1 MFASLMLPQ
10 CSHTSTDTKSRKCQH
25 RNTIRGA
32 RDGTARTPFTTAP
45 DRYGKS
51 AKPPLLPLPRRFTIL
66 AISPAGLIAINAR
79 FETEGTTG
87 GEHRQN
93 EHLAPQIQISD
104 FATTQLS
111 TMALLVACARQ
122 TAPGRNDQSFTLNE
136 LLDKSWSQAPFPF
149 SCPPP
154 PQGTFLHSHGSTGFR
169 IIIPTLQLF
178 NTRQFSSIFRFWL
191 RSRPSRAFRSS
202 KFSRKKT
209 RVPASA
215 RVRTP

>member
-1 MFASLMLPQ
+1 MLPQ

-154 PQGTFLHSHGSTGFR
+154 PRVHSFILMAVQGSGLLCLLCSSLTLVDFHRFFVFGFAHA
-169 IIIPTLQLF
+169 PLAL
-178 NTRQFSSIFRFWL
+178 
-191 RSRPSRAFRSS
+191 
-202 KFSRKKT
+202 
-209 RVPASA
+209 SA
-215 RVRTP
+215 RQNFHVRRQESLRVHEYALREI